1 VVPRARVANIISVT
15 LTLLVTQGRELSV
28 TKTGLYTEGLELS
41 VTRLTRAPTVSGAE
55 GEGGGGHH
63 ISAPLHLVESSH
75 QHRQLIGWD
84 VALRRNGGIEA

>member
-1 VVPRARVANIISVT
+1 MT
-15 LTLLVTQGRELSV
+15 KKGRYIE
-28 TKTGLYTEGLELS
+28 ELELS

-84 VALRRNGGIEA
+84 VALRAQRG

>member
-1 VVPRARVANIISVT
+1 MSVT
-15 LTLLVTQGRELSV
+15 TTLLVTQRMELSV
-28 TKTGLYTEGLELS
+28 TLKKERYTEGLELS
-41 VTRLTRAPTVSGAE
+41 VTTLTRAPTVSGAE

-84 VALRRNGGIEA
+84 VALRRNGDRSLMIFNED